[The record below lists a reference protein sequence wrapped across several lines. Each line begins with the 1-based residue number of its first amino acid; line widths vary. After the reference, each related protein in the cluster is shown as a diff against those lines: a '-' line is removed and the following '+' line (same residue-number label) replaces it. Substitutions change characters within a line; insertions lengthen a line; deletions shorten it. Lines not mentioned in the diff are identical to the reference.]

1 MMNGQPIEELKGIGV
16 KTGKLFQKLGIET
29 VTDLLQYYPRNYD
42 AFHAPVSIGQLN
54 QQSVGAVSG
63 VLMKPAELIQHNG
76 MQLVTAQLKDLTGTL
91 QLSWYH
97 MPYIRSNLKTGVP
110 YIFRGRV
117 ARKHGRLTM
126 EQPEIY
132 TWEEFETLSASLQ
145 PIYGQ
150 TKGLGNKTIAKAV
163 SQALKVSKL
172 EREYLPEEIRKR
184 HQLSEYNFAVA
195 HIHYPK
201 DENQLLFA
209 RKRLVFDEFF
219 LFLMGL
225 GRLKEKRGDQKSL
238 FSMVACQEA
247 EKLKTSLPYRL
258 TDAQERTWAEVKA
271 DMQEG
276 SAMNRLIQG
285 DVGSGKTIIAI
296 LALVLAAENGYQ
308 GALMAPTEV
317 LAKQHYEGMVS
328 LFRERKISKIPIL
341 VTGSMTAKEKRLAY
355 EAIENHKADIIIGTH
370 ALIQEKIRYD
380 KLALVI
386 TDEQHR
392 FGVGQR
398 EALGGKSSGS
408 VPHVLVMSATPIP
421 RTLAII
427 LYGDLDISVI
437 DQLPANRLPIKNC
450 VVGID
455 YRKRAYDFIAK
466 QVAGGRQAYVICPM
480 VEESEMIEAENV
492 LDYTK
497 LLKKELPSGIQV
509 EYLHGKMKGKEKN
522 QVMERFAQGEIQV
535 LVSTTVIEVG
545 VNVPNATVIMI
556 ENAER
561 FGLAQLHQLRGRVG
575 RGKYQSY
582 CIMVNGSED
591 EDTSKRLEILN
602 HSNDGFYIASEDLK
616 LRGPGDIFGIRQ
628 SGELEFKLADIFTD
642 ANLLKIA
649 SQEAKQLL
657 DQDPELEMEAHK
669 ELKKRMEEYLQSRY
683 DKLNL

>member
-1 MMNGQPIEELKGIGV
+1 M
-16 KTGKLFQKLGIET
+16 
-29 VTDLLQYYPRNYD
+29 
-42 AFHAPVSIGQLN
+42 
-54 QQSVGAVSG
+54 
-63 VLMKPAELIQHNG
+63 
-76 MQLVTAQLKDLTGTL
+76 
-91 QLSWYH
+91 
-97 MPYIRSNLKTGVP
+97 
-110 YIFRGRV
+110 
-117 ARKHGRLTM
+117 
-126 EQPEIY
+126 
-132 TWEEFETLSASLQ
+132 
-145 PIYGQ
+145 
-150 TKGLGNKTIAKAV
+150 
-163 SQALKVSKL
+163 
-172 EREYLPEEIRKR
+172 
-184 HQLSEYNFAVA
+184 
-195 HIHYPK
+195 
-201 DENQLLFA
+201 
-209 RKRLVFDEFF
+209 
-219 LFLMGL
+219 
-225 GRLKEKRGDQKSL
+225 
-238 FSMVACQEA
+238 
-247 EKLKTSLPYRL
+247 
-258 TDAQERTWAEVKA
+258 
-271 DMQEG
+271 
-276 SAMNRLIQG
+276 
-285 DVGSGKTIIAI
+285 
-296 LALVLAAENGYQ
+296 
-308 GALMAPTEV
+308 
-317 LAKQHYEGMVS
+317 
-328 LFRERKISKIPIL
+328 
-341 VTGSMTAKEKRLAY
+341 
-355 EAIENHKADIIIGTH
+355 
-370 ALIQEKIRYD
+370 
-380 KLALVI
+380 
-386 TDEQHR
+386 
-392 FGVGQR
+392 GQR